1 MIKATEIVAAFKIRS
16 KVIGFNARGANL
28 KKSANFSKSANFI
41 KRRKKEGK
49 KENLTF
55 AFLMLIVNNFDHLF

>member
-1 MIKATEIVAAFKIRS
+1 MIKATEIVAAFKIWS

-41 KRRKKEGK
+41 KRRKKGRK
-49 KENLTF
+49 KRKHDFCIFN
-55 AFLMLIVNNFDHLF
+55 A